1 MRALVPLNLHGWMAV
16 GGQPVERL
24 RQYLRQLS
32 PGARALLIAELERTL
47 LRGDEVP
54 GGDLVLQEVRQAV
67 RESGASAPRIGNP
80 ARLFFYRVEPF
91 LVDDTSALKHQG
103 RIARAALEPIWA
115 WIGRDLLPAEAK
127 TYAEDISGALL
138 VGGNSATCDRLT
150 CDFQDRVA
158 ERIQHV
164 LAATA
169 SDEKMRRRLA
179 GQIGTNTVIDDVR
192 DLSAILQAREALAL
206 IGDRLPGHVRNLADA
221 QLDAVK
227 AALDYPAAQWASIL
241 PYALVLA
248 MSRLAAP
255 WQLIRLAVKAA
266 QSDDAARIAATPYAT
281 AVTIVLAEI
290 ERMVG
295 ELKTDLKRGGGVPMT
310 SLLKGIHDSARG
322 VRTELDLPVDSP
334 WGRQL
339 AAIRADISTVLKAEI
354 ESAPGRVRR
363 LLRPRPAREIVAGT
377 ALDPSDVA
385 DTEALIQLLGAC
397 RNYASELA
405 VSEMTTRVHG
415 ELQQYL
421 DSGTKTLLEG
431 LRGAGA
437 ADRPFRQSQ
446 VDAAVRFCGIVFGQ
460 EYASLLTKAAEVAAH
475 SKAAARA

>member
-1 MRALVPLNLHGWMAV
+1 ME
-16 GGQPVERL
+16 QPVERL

-32 PGARALLIAELERTL
+32 PGAQALLIAELERIL

-179 GQIGTNTVIDDVR
+179 GQIGTNTAIDDVR
-192 DLSAILQAREALAL
+192 DLSAILQARRRCA
-206 IGDRLPGHVRNLADA
+206 DRR
-221 QLDAVK
+221 
-227 AALDYPAAQWASIL
+227 PAAGARPQSRRRTARCGEGGARLSGG
-241 PYALVLA
+241 PVGQHPALRA
-248 MSRLAAP
+248 GPGDGRLAAP

-266 QSDDAARIAATPYAT
+266 QSDDAARIAATPRRRRYDRAGRDRT
-281 AVTIVLAEI
+281 HGRRAQDGPQA
-290 ERMVG
+290 R
-295 ELKTDLKRGGGVPMT
+295 RRRP
-310 SLLKGIHDSARG
+310 HDI
-322 VRTELDLPVDSP
+322 
-334 WGRQL
+334 
-339 AAIRADISTVLKAEI
+339 AAQGH
-354 ESAPGRVRR
+354 P
-363 LLRPRPAREIVAGT
+363 
-377 ALDPSDVA
+377 
-385 DTEALIQLLGAC
+385 
-397 RNYASELA
+397 
-405 VSEMTTRVHG
+405 
-415 ELQQYL
+415 
-421 DSGTKTLLEG
+421 
-431 LRGAGA
+431 
-437 ADRPFRQSQ
+437 
-446 VDAAVRFCGIVFGQ
+446 
-460 EYASLLTKAAEVAAH
+460 
-475 SKAAARA
+475 

>member
-127 TYAEDISGALL
+127 TYAEEISGALL

-158 ERIQHV
+158 EHIQHV

-179 GQIGTNTVIDDVR
+179 GQIGTNTAIDDVR

-295 ELKTDLKRGGGVPMT
+295 ELKADLKRGGGVPMT

-431 LRGAGA
+431 LRSAGA

>member
-437 ADRPFRQSQ
+437 ADGPFRQSQ

>member
-1 MRALVPLNLHGWMAV
+1 MAV

-127 TYAEDISGALL
+127 TYAEEISGALL

-164 LAATA
+164 LAATT
-169 SDEKMRRRLA
+169 SDEKMRRRVA
-179 GQIGTNTVIDDVR
+179 GQIGTDTAIDDVR
-192 DLSAILQAREALAL
+192 DLSAILQEALAV

-227 AALDYPAAQWASIL
+227 AALDYPAARWASIL

-415 ELQQYL
+415 ELRQYL

-431 LRGAGA
+431 LRSAGA